1 MKMMKFI
8 ANIVLLSVL
17 LGCSSRHTPINSKN
31 KSDLSKKTQEKTE
44 AELDK
49 ESSVY
54 PPIKDFP
61 FEIKIVPI
69 LYIDEEQTE
78 LTRDKDYNPK
88 TSVGG
93 AYNILVTNKI
103 NHDIQV
109 LGPVITDYPRIAN
122 KILAIEDVNG
132 DGYLDILAAHLP
144 PMTSVYVSSIIYVY
158 KPEFKNFSES
168 EGIIQR
174 GIIDTP
180 LRGCISVQ
188 YPFSTRP
195 DMEIMTDFYCWKN
208 GEWKLVNLKL
218 KQPT

>member
-1 MKMMKFI
+1 MKFI
-8 ANIVLLSVL
+8 ANIMLLSVL
-17 LGCSSRHTPINSKN
+17 LGCSTQSSTPINSN
-31 KSDLSKKTQEKTE
+31 NHSKKAQEKTE

-49 ESSVY
+49 ESSIY
-54 PPIKDFP
+54 PPIKNFP
-61 FEIKIVPI
+61 FEIKVVPI

-109 LGPVITDYPRIAN
+109 LGPIITDYPRIAN

-168 EGIIQR
+168 EGIVQR
-174 GIIDTP
+174 GTIDTP

-195 DMEIMTDFYCWKN
+195 DTEIMTDFYCWKN
-208 GEWKLVNLKL
+208 GEWKPVNLK
-218 KQPT
+218 QP

>member
-1 MKMMKFI
+1 MKFI
-8 ANIVLLSVL
+8 MSAVALSIL
-17 LGCSSRHTPINSKN
+17 LGCSSQHTPINSTS
-31 KSDLSKKTQEKTE
+31 KSDRGEKLQEKTE
-44 AELDK
+44 AELEK

-61 FEIKIVPI
+61 FEVKVVPV

-78 LTRDKDYNPK
+78 LTRDESYDPK
-88 TSVGG
+88 TSIGG
-93 AYNILVTNKI
+93 EYNILVTNKI

-109 LGPVITDYPRIAN
+109 LGPVITDYPRLAN

-144 PMTSVYVSSIIYVY
+144 PMTSSYISSIIYVY
-158 KPEFKNFSES
+158 DPEFKKFSES
-168 EGIIQR
+168 EGIIQQ

-180 LRGCISVQ
+180 LRGCISVK

-195 DMEIMTDFYCWKN
+195 DTEIITDFYCWKN
-208 GEWKLVNLKL
+208 GKWKPVNLK
-218 KQPT
+218 QP

>member
-1 MKMMKFI
+1 MKFI
-8 ANIVLLSVL
+8 ANIMLLSVL
-17 LGCSSRHTPINSKN
+17 LGCSTQSSTPINSN
-31 KSDLSKKTQEKTE
+31 NHSKKAQEKTE

-49 ESSVY
+49 ESSIY
-54 PPIKDFP
+54 PPIKNFP
-61 FEIKIVPI
+61 FEIKVVPI

-109 LGPVITDYPRIAN
+109 LGPIITDYPRIAN

-168 EGIIQR
+168 EGIVQR
-174 GIIDTP
+174 GTIDTP

-195 DMEIMTDFYCWKN
+195 DTEI
-208 GEWKLVNLKL
+208 LVVS
-218 KQPT
+218 

>member
-1 MKMMKFI
+1 M
-8 ANIVLLSVL
+8 LLSVL
-17 LGCSSRHTPINSKN
+17 LGCSTQSSTPINSN
-31 KSDLSKKTQEKTE
+31 NHSKKAQEKTE

-49 ESSVY
+49 ESSIY
-54 PPIKDFP
+54 PPIKNFP
-61 FEIKIVPI
+61 FEIKVVPI

-109 LGPVITDYPRIAN
+109 LGPIITDYPRIAN

-168 EGIIQR
+168 EGIVQR
-174 GIIDTP
+174 GTIDTP

-195 DMEIMTDFYCWKN
+195 DTGI
-208 GEWKLVNLKL
+208 LVVS
-218 KQPT
+218 